1 MSLQLAIASRSG
13 PPRVIVDAA
22 AKFDVLT
29 ARAPGTGDPEV
40 EFVFAF
46 LLARDVHASWHPKA
60 ILCTTKIKLNGSADV
75 HAC

>member
-1 MSLQLAIASRSG
+1 VG
-13 PPRVIVDAA
+13 AA
-22 AKFDVLT
+22 AKLDVPT
-29 ARAPGTGDPEV
+29 NPAPGIGDPEV

-46 LLARDVHASWHPKA
+46 LLAREFHASWHPKA

>member
-1 MSLQLAIASRSG
+1 MSLQFAIGSH
-13 PPRVIVDAA
+13 VIVGAA
-22 AKFDVLT
+22 AKLDVPT

-46 LLARDVHASWHPKA
+46 LLTLGVLAIWHPKA
-60 ILCTTKIKLNGSADV
+60 ILCTTKIKLNGSAEI